1 MPPKRKRSTTISSVK
16 STAMDVPQ
24 PSSRDASGEDAEDL
38 VLQEVSS
45 MKQRQSDSAHVPSK
59 RVRSHKTDHRG
70 EEQND
75 VVDGEGEGIASRP
88 SRKSRRGSS
97 NKSREEKAALDAVK
111 YGENGERDT
120 MRMEDPPKAGLV
132 DPVGYHTNPPP
143 TGRLVR
149 VYADGVFDLF
159 HIGYVSV

>member
-1 MPPKRKRSTTISSVK
+1 MRPKRKLSTAVSSVK

-24 PSSRDASGEDAEDL
+24 PSSRDASGEDAEDP

-45 MKQRQSDSAHVPSK
+45 MKQRQSESAHVPSK
-59 RVRSHKTDHRG
+59 RVRSHKTDHG
-70 EEQND
+70 AEEQND

-88 SRKSRRGSS
+88 SRKTRRGSS
-97 NKSREEKAALDAVK
+97 SKSREEKAALEAVK
-111 YGENGERDT
+111 YGENGERGT

-143 TGRLVR
+143 TGRPVR

-159 HIGYVSV
+159 HIGYVSI